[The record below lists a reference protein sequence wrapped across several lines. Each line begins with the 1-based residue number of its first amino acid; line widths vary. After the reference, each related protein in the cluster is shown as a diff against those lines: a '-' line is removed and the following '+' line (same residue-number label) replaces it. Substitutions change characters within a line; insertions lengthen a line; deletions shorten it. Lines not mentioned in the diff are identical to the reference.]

1 MTHFCMQLVVNLN
14 RILGMKF
21 LYFKDSNEIIFG
33 GKIAIYIKSKAI
45 YNFVIYSFLV
55 ARTIFET
62 GTEFAT
68 TEYYQILHRVPHIRF
83 NVPSLYLSRSTYLRQ
98 HGIKEL
104 PCIISFF
111 LLTIESFKLKCT

>member
-1 MTHFCMQLVVNLN
+1 MTHFCIIGEFKPDMG
-14 RILGMKF
+14 IKF

-45 YNFVIYSFLV
+45 YNFVVYSFLV
-55 ARTIFET
+55 ARSIFET

-68 TEYYQILHRVPHIRF
+68 RKYYQVLHRVPHIRF
-83 NVPSLYLSRSTYLRQ
+83 NVPSLYLSRFTYLRQ

-104 PCIISFF
+104 SCIISFF
-111 LLTIESFKLKCT
+111 LLTIESFKLKCTR